1 MRLRVFFPIVLFFLV
16 ALGGRIPLVWG
27 QEEHHGADSSFQLRD
42 LIILWG
48 VLKGP
53 DEDRSWV
60 YIKIIRTGS
69 ERGPWTSYRLEAV
82 DPFSQEREWVTP
94 RENLGK
100 ENTVKEIRSSFRE
113 KTGRRLYFYPGQ
125 GMEEKSAAIIF
136 YQGVPDTTPEF
147 LTEKEMEDY
156 FGQAL
161 RRMKKP

>member
-1 MRLRVFFPIVLFFLV
+1 MKGRFLFPIVLSFLV
-16 ALGGRIPLVWG
+16 ALGGWISLVWG

-42 LIILWG
+42 LVILWG
-48 VLKGP
+48 ILKGP

-69 ERGPWTSYRLEAV
+69 EPGPWTSYRLEAV

-94 RENLGK
+94 RENLRR
-100 ENTVKEIRSSFRE
+100 ENAVKEIRSSFRE

-125 GMEEKSAAIIF
+125 GMEEKPAAIIF

-161 RRMKKP
+161 KRMKKQ

>member
-1 MRLRVFFPIVLFFLV
+1 LLFSILFLFLL
-16 ALGGRIPLVWG
+16 APGPWLSPVWG
-27 QEEHHGADSSFQLRD
+27 QEEYHGADSSFQLRD
-42 LIILWG
+42 LAILWG
-48 VLKGP
+48 ILKGP

-60 YIKIIRTGS
+60 TIKIIRTGS
-69 ERGPWTSYRLEAV
+69 EPGLWKSYRVETV
-82 DPFSQEREWVTP
+82 DPFSQEKEWVTP

-100 ENTVKEIRSSFRE
+100 ENAVKQIRSSFRE

-125 GMEEKSAAIIF
+125 GMEEKPAAIIF

>member
-1 MRLRVFFPIVLFFLV
+1 VKGRLLFSILFLFLL
-16 ALGGRIPLVWG
+16 APGPWLSPVWG
-27 QEEHHGADSSFQLRD
+27 QEEYHGADSSFQLRD
-42 LIILWG
+42 LAILWG
-48 VLKGP
+48 ILKGP

-60 YIKIIRTGS
+60 TIKIIRTGS
-69 ERGPWTSYRLEAV
+69 EPGLWKSYRVETV
-82 DPFSQEREWVTP
+82 DPFSQEKEWVTP

-100 ENTVKEIRSSFRE
+100 ENAVKQIRSSFRE

-125 GMEEKSAAIIF
+125 GMEEKPAAIIF

>member
-1 MRLRVFFPIVLFFLV
+1 MKLRFLFPILLLFLV
-16 ALGGRIPLVWG
+16 TLGGSIPLVWG
-27 QEEHHGADSSFQLRD
+27 QEEHHGADSSFQLHD
-42 LIILWG
+42 LVILWG
-48 VLKGP
+48 ILKGP
-53 DEDRSWV
+53 EEDRSWV

-69 ERGPWTSYRLEAV
+69 EPGPWTSYRLEAV

-94 RENLGK
+94 RENLKK
-100 ENTVKEIRSSFRE
+100 ENAIKEIRSSFRE

-125 GMEEKSAAIIF
+125 GMEEKPAAIIF

-161 RRMKKP
+161 MRMKKP

>member
-1 MRLRVFFPIVLFFLV
+1 MKLRFLFPIVLLFLV
-16 ALGGRIPLVWG
+16 ALWAWIPLVWG

-42 LIILWG
+42 LVILWG
-48 VLKGP
+48 ILKGP

-69 ERGPWTSYRLEAV
+69 EPGPWTSYRLEAV
-82 DPFSQEREWVTP
+82 DPFSQEKEWVTP
-94 RENLGK
+94 RESLEK
-100 ENTVKEIRSSFRE
+100 ENAVKERRSSFRD
-113 KTGRRLYFYPGQ
+113 KTGRRIYLYPGQ
-125 GMEEKSAAIIF
+125 SIEEKPAAIIF

-161 RRMKKP
+161 KRVKKE